1 MRKILIIA
9 AIFLMVAGAYAQECP
24 ADKVCVSREV
34 ALKAIADADKV
45 TALEAEGKA
54 KDQAI
59 SDLKDLLNKSKVE
72 FASVSGENTA
82 LRQNDV
88 SNRAIIT
95 VLLQSTK
102 KQCKPFSI
110 CVF

>member
-1 MRKILIIA
+1 MKYALLTILLLTTA
-9 AIFLMVAGAYAQECP
+9 AYAQTDCP
-24 ADKVCVSREV
+24 ESKVCISRE
-34 ALKAIADADKV
+34 AAIKAIADADKV

-72 FASVSGENTA
+72 FAAVSGENTA

-110 CVF
+110 CIF